1 MKKWGHMKKWGQ
13 TTISSSDQII
23 AQQAPR
29 PDRPLP
35 RRRCAP
41 ARQRAVGPGLTL
53 APQDQRLTV
62 QTFEQIKAQIEALP
76 QSEYAKL
83 IDWLSER
90 DAAEWDRAIEQDASS
105 GALDFLIDEAQKE
118 KKLGKLREF

>member
-1 MKKWGHMKKWGQ
+1 
-13 TTISSSDQII
+13 
-23 AQQAPR
+23 
-29 PDRPLP
+29 
-35 RRRCAP
+35 
-41 ARQRAVGPGLTL
+41 
-53 APQDQRLTV
+53 V

-118 KKLGKLREF
+118 RSWANSASSNAQGYVSVLAASPRSAPRCSSIGSQEL

>member
-1 MKKWGHMKKWGQ
+1 
-13 TTISSSDQII
+13 
-23 AQQAPR
+23 
-29 PDRPLP
+29 
-35 RRRCAP
+35 
-41 ARQRAVGPGLTL
+41 
-53 APQDQRLTV
+53 V
-62 QTFEQIKAQIEALP
+62 QTFEQIKSQIEALP

-105 GALDFLIDEAQKE
+105 GDLDFLIDEAQEE